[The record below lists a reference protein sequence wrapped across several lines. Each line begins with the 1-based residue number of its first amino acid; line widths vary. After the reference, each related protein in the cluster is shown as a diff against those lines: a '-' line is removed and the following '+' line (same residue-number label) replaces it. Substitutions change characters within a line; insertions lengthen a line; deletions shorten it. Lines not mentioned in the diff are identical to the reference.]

1 MMSLSPIQN
10 HASPS
15 SKRLVLWR
23 NWKQWDFALSLK
35 NGKQFNMIIMANK
48 YYTPKVNTYTKERAK
63 KVREC
68 LRQLAKE
75 NGWKVT
81 HNVGTISD
89 PRPIY
94 EIR

>member
-1 MMSLSPIQN
+1 
-10 HASPS
+10 
-15 SKRLVLWR
+15 
-23 NWKQWDFALSLK
+23 
-35 NGKQFNMIIMANK
+35 MIIMANK

-63 KVREC
+63 KVRDC

-81 HNVGTISD
+81 HHVGTISD